1 VRKRLAGVLAGA
13 RVLRQSDS
21 AFSAWLEQFTER
33 TDPILSWRGVV
44 FALLVAAQLGLPARH
59 ATARILSDAIT
70 AIWAVFVAYSAL
82 KLWLAPRK
90 LRFLR
95 SHWLQLLGLLA
106 PTLRLLSF
114 LRLARLGRVLP
125 AARVLSA
132 SYRTVGTAGQLV
144 RSRVAYLAGLS
155 SIAIVVVGELGY
167 LFDGGPDRDLPT
179 LQAALLWS
187 AATVIGMSPTVNP
200 TTELGQLVMVAGF
213 VVGLVLVTT
222 LAGTLGA
229 FLLQACAERPAG
241 NPPAG
246 PAPGDT
252 SESLR

>member
-1 VRKRLAGVLAGA
+1 VSSAGPGREGPAYPVHPVGLVAVSRPAVRKRLAGVLAGA

-33 TDPILSWRGVV
+33 TDPILSWLGVV

-59 ATARILSDAIT
+59 ATARILSDVIT
-70 AIWAVFVAYSAL
+70 AIWAVFVADFAL

-114 LRLARLGRVLP
+114 LRLARLGRVLS

-132 SYRTVGTAGQLV
+132 S
-144 RSRVAYLAGLS
+144 
-155 SIAIVVVGELGY
+155 
-167 LFDGGPDRDLPT
+167 
-179 LQAALLWS
+179 S
-187 AATVIGMSPTVNP
+187 APSAPPGSWC
-200 TTELGQLVMVAGF
+200 VAGW
-213 VVGLVLVTT
+213 
-222 LAGTLGA
+222 
-229 FLLQACAERPAG
+229 P
-241 NPPAG
+241 
-246 PAPGDT
+246 T
-252 SESLR
+252 SRG